1 MKKEIY
7 LDWAAT
13 SYKKPKK
20 VVDSIKSF
28 LENIGVS
35 SGRGAYKRA
44 FAADSIVYECRKE
57 AAKLF
62 GVPDPARII
71 LTSGA
76 TESIN
81 LVLKGYL
88 QREDL
93 QREDLQKEDL
103 QEGDHVVTTSLEHNA
118 VIRTL
123 HRLKR
128 EKGVSYTI
136 VKSDEK
142 GYFELSDFEKS
153 VTKNTRLFAINH
165 ASNVIGT
172 ILPVGEITKIAH
184 AHGIKVLLDAAQ
196 TAGAISVNADM
207 LGVDFIAFTGH
218 KSLLGPAGTG
228 GLYIKEGTFLEP
240 LKEGGTGSDSASYEM
255 PENLPERFEAGT
267 LNYPGICGLKEGIK
281 YVNDT
286 GVETIRKN
294 GLEIIKYA
302 LEGLSSIKHVKLY
315 GCGCADDMTGV
326 FAFNVA
332 ELDPG
337 RVAHILDTEH
347 DIMVRAGLHC
357 APLAHETIGTV
368 NTGTVRA
375 SIGHI
380 TTKDEIDY
388 FIRALEKIIK

>member
-1 MKKEIY
+1 MKKEVY

-44 FAADSIVYECRKE
+44 FAADSIVHECRKE

-81 LVLKGYL
+81 LVLKGFL

-93 QREDLQKEDL
+93 H
-103 QEGDHVVTTSLEHNA
+103 EGDHVVTTSLEHNA

-123 HRLKR
+123 HRLKK
-128 EKGVSYTI
+128 EKNISYTI

-142 GYFELSDFEKS
+142 GYFELSDFKKS
-153 VTKNTRLFAINH
+153 ITKKTRLFAINH

-172 ILPVGEITKIAH
+172 ILPVDEITKIAQG
-184 AHGIKVLLDAAQ
+184 HGIKVLLDAAQ
-196 TAGAISVNADM
+196 TAGAINVNADM

-240 LKEGGTGSDSASYEM
+240 LKEGGTGSDSASCEM

-286 GVETIRKN
+286 RVETIRKN
-294 GLEIIKYA
+294 GLEIIKYM

-326 FAFNVA
+326 FAFNA
-332 ELDPG
+332 ADLDPG

-368 NTGTVRA
+368 KTGTVRA

-388 FIRALEKIIK
+388 FIGALEKIIK

>member
-13 SYKKPKK
+13 SYKKPKE
-20 VVDSIKSF
+20 VVDAIISF
-28 LENIGVS
+28 MENIGVS

-44 FAADSIVYECRKE
+44 FVADSIVYECRKE
-57 AAKLF
+57 AAKLLC
-62 GVPDPARII
+62 VQDPARIV

-76 TESIN
+76 TESLN

-88 QREDL
+88 Q
-93 QREDLQKEDL
+93 KKDL

-136 VKSDEK
+136 VRSDEK
-142 GYFELSDFEKS
+142 GSFDLSDFEKS
-153 VTKNTRLFAINH
+153 ITKKTRLFAINH

-196 TAGAISVNADM
+196 TAGTIGVDAGG

-228 GLYIKEGTFLEP
+228 GLYIKEDVSLEP
-240 LKEGGTGSDSASYEM
+240 LKEGGTGSDSASLAM
-255 PENLPERFEAGT
+255 PDNLPERFEAGT
-267 LNYPGICGLKEGIK
+267 LNYPGICGLKEGIR
-281 YVNDT
+281 YINDT
-286 GVETIRKN
+286 GVETIREN
-294 GLEIIKYA
+294 ELEIIKYMI
-302 LEGLSSIKHVKLY
+302 EGLSSIKHVKLY
-315 GCGCADDMTGV
+315 GCKSAEDITGV

-332 ELDPG
+332 DLEPS
-337 RVAHILDTEH
+337 RVAHILDAEH
-347 DIMVRAGLHC
+347 GIMVRAGLHC

-375 SIGHI
+375 SIGHV

-388 FIRALEKIIK
+388 FIKALEKIIK